1 MEKENISSNFR
12 LVAIGGSAGSLE
24 IVIKLL
30 RDLRNSHLAIILVLH
45 RKGSVQSSLADL
57 LDLKT
62 VFKVKEAEEKEFIRP
77 GFVYIAPADYHL
89 LVETDKSLSLDFSE
103 KVNFS
108 RPSIDVTFECAA
120 DVFGPNVI
128 GILLSGGNADGVDGL
143 NAIKKAGGH
152 CIVQDPVT
160 ALVSFMPQHAIAA
173 VKVDKILPGE
183 DLASYLD
190 ALTR

>member
-1 MEKENISSNFR
+1 MEKENVSSNFR

-24 IVIKLL
+24 IVIKML
-30 RDLRNSHLAIILVLH
+30 RDLRNSHMAIILVLH

-89 LVETDKSLSLDFSE
+89 LVEPDRSLSLDYSE

-120 DVFGPNVI
+120 GVFGPDVI

-143 NAIKKAGGH
+143 KAIKNAGGF
-152 CIVQDPVT
+152 CIVQDPET

-173 VKVDKILPGE
+173 VKVDKTLAGE
-183 DLASYLD
+183 DLANYID
-190 ALTR
+190 GLTQ